1 MKNIHLIL
9 TDKPSRLQLNVNTR
23 KLILFNN
30 IQSENE
36 SVHLSNQNMYITSNE
51 EIQEG
56 DWVID
61 GYILRHPDLKN
72 KFNGDTNPI
81 KKLLQKGDLWK
92 FYDGTSGYGSTCK
105 KIILTTD
112 PILIADGVQ
121 SIDDEFLEW
130 FVKNPTCEFVEVDE
144 EKHFEVDKSKR
155 ANPLNGFYYLH
166 KIIIPQE
173 EPKQVTPEGFI
184 QDISNNLGKTIPET
198 LEHIENFSKDLN
210 KLKSQPKQETLEEA
224 IDRIAKEDGYDIDG
238 GKVADFVDGMVKG
251 AKWQTERMYSEDEV
265 RALIIKALTHNDYD
279 LCGSLATRDWEIRTA
294 NFNVWFEHN
303 KK

>member
-9 TDKPSRLQLNVNTR
+9 TDKPSRLQLNVNTG
-23 KLILFNN
+23 KLILFDN
-30 IQSENE
+30 IQSDKE
-36 SVHLSNQNMYITSNE
+36 SVHLSNQNIYITSDE
-51 EIQEG
+51 EIKQG
-56 DWVID
+56 DW
-61 GYILRHPDLKN
+61 
-72 KFNGDTNPI
+72 FFDTTDNT
-81 KKLLQKGDLWK
+81 LWRNIANEGMSK
-92 FYDGTSGYGSTCK
+92 TLFPECE
-105 KIILTTD
+105 KIILTTN
-112 PILIADGVQ
+112 PKLIPDGVQ
-121 SIDDEFLEW
+121 SIGDEFLLW
-130 FVKNPTCEFVEVDE
+130 FVKNPTCEFVEVDK

-155 ANPLNGFYYLH
+155 ANPLNGFYYSH
-166 KIIIPQE
+166 KITIPQE